1 MKKSRWLIVALPVLL
16 VLLVLVIYQYGY
28 LRVKEEIN
36 LIKEEQAVKGKTLQ
50 KYLAVLAEK
59 PALEKELAALR
70 EQRKADGSKM
80 MEGDS
85 PTLASASLQEMV
97 KGIITSRGGVISS
110 ERVGKVEDVIPL
122 SSGQSEEEAK
132 TAKTR
137 KTPGEKKGKPE
148 EKSQFKIITVSVDFV
163 VPETGALR
171 DILYFIETRTPS
183 LIIKELDPR
192 VRNFKEPRE
201 LMVKMDVSAL
211 FGGK

>member
-1 MKKSRWLIVALPVLL
+1 MKSKRLILALPVLL
-16 VLLVLVIYQYGY
+16 ILLALVVYQYGY
-28 LRVKEEIN
+28 LRAKEETD
-36 LIKEEQAVKGKTLQ
+36 LIREEQAVKAKTLQ

-59 PALEKELAALR
+59 PALEKELAQLR
-70 EQRKADGSKM
+70 EQRKNDNSKM
-80 MEGDS
+80 LEGDS

-110 ERVGKVEDVIPL
+110 ERVGKVEEVIPL
-122 SSGQSEEEAK
+122 SSGQSEEETRAAK
-132 TAKTR
+132 AK
-137 KTPGEKKGKPE
+137 KAGAEKKGETEPKG
-148 EKSQFKIITVSVDFV
+148 QFKIITVSVDFV

-171 DILYFIETRTPS
+171 DILYFIETRTPH

-211 FGGK
+211 YGGQ